1 MITTLGM
8 GWLTLMLPCQ
18 SKDLNLLTLQ
28 ARFISRPFVSLTQD
42 ARTAEETN
50 NRGKTRPS
58 YPHYKQ
64 RHFTAEIAEKDSRES
79 TVRSRQ

>member
-42 ARTAEETN
+42 ARIAEEN
-50 NRGKTRPS
+50 S
-58 YPHYKQ
+58 
-64 RHFTAEIAEKDSRES
+64 
-79 TVRSRQ
+79 